1 MEFWV
6 GLYGMQSPRTHP
18 RSFAEMYA
26 EVLEHAAEAER
37 LGFDGFGLTEHHFWY
52 DGYCPSL
59 LPVLGA
65 IARRTRRIKLV
76 PGALLLPLHDPLEV
90 AAEAAAVDHLSRGR
104 LNLALGYGYRPEEYE
119 GFGIEKKARGAR
131 ISEAVEVLRRAF
143 AGERLSFRGRFHSY
157 DGVAVSA
164 RPFQTPHPP
173 MWLAG
178 GSQTA
183 TARRAGR
190 LGLHYWVPGVALP
203 LARVA
208 ELIAE
213 YRQAARE
220 AGAAA
225 EGLKIAVATDVA
237 IAESRE
243 EAERI
248 VAEDVLPVYAEQLV
262 GFGFIRDAE
271 GRPLRELPAD
281 HPIFQVLVESFVTG
295 TPDDVIAGIERYRA
309 LGCDVFMPR
318 LVEAN
323 FRGPRILEE
332 MRLFAEQVAPHFR
345 KGGRP

>member
-18 RSFAEMYA
+18 RSFAQMYA
-26 EVLEHAAEAER
+26 EVLEHAVEAER

-76 PGALLLPLHDPLEV
+76 PCALLLPLHDPLDV
-90 AAEAAAVDHLSRGR
+90 AAQAAVVDQLCRGR
-104 LNLALGYGYRPEEYE
+104 LNLAFGYGYREEEYD
-119 GFGIEKKARGAR
+119 GFGLEKKARGAR
-131 ISEAVEVLRRAF
+131 VSEAVEVLRRAF
-143 AGERLSFRGRFHSY
+143 AEERLSFHGRFYSY
-157 DGVAVSA
+157 DDVQVPDK
-164 RPFQTPHPP
+164 PFQKPHPP

-190 LGLHYWVPGVALP
+190 LGLNYWVPGVALP
-203 LARVA
+203 LARAA
-208 ELIAE
+208 ELVAE

-220 AGAAA
+220 AGVAAH
-225 EGLKIAVATDVA
+225 GLRIAVATDVA
-237 IAESRE
+237 IAESRA

-262 GFGFIRDAE
+262 AFGFIRDAD
-271 GRPLRELPAD
+271 GKPLRELPPD
-281 HPIFQVLVESFVTG
+281 HPIFQVLLESFIVG
-295 TPDDVIAGIERYRA
+295 TPDEVIAGIERYRA
-309 LGCDVFMPR
+309 LGFDVFMPR

-323 FRGPRILEE
+323 FRGERIRGE
-332 MRLFAEQVAPHFR
+332 MQLFAEHVAPHFR
-345 KGGRP
+345 KGAEP